1 MFCAGSASDRFA
13 PVGAD
18 ANSHMDKSD
27 KICYNER
34 KGAPRLRGAAFPK
47 TYRSA
52 GTGKTVCIGERIQQ
66 EGAAQ

>member
-13 PVGAD
+13 PAGAD

-27 KICYNER
+27 KICYNELESV
-34 KGAPRLRGAAFPK
+34 PRPRDAAFPK
-47 TYRSA
+47 THRSA
-52 GTGKTVCIGERIQQ
+52 GTANPVSIGGHIQQ